1 MVHSQTCLPPS
12 QGCGEGFMSWH
23 THSAEN
29 KAQPR
34 GGYSWRAAPATA
46 IPVIATA
53 LTAAQ
58 VQGAEFGGFGT

>member
-1 MVHSQTCLPPS
+1 
-12 QGCGEGFMSWH
+12 MSWH